1 MARRKVREDKKV
13 KNESDD
19 QTIVEM
25 TTIDH
30 DDVDD
35 VTEEDVLVVASRGH
49 ATPGVAKYATPG
61 VAEMS
66 MMQMLANT
74 KLSTSVMEQYLTKKY
89 GLTRA
94 DFAPSWTRAVHR
106 KIGRI
111 GGAVLF
117 GLMVML
123 VWPLIMVAVA
133 ALVQVMAQN
142 VFTQIPVVIAQ
153 TFNVPPSVLTSSMD
167 QFYFSWLT
175 PTWFCT
181 AAAFVLLMGVVVW
194 ALRRARHMTIRVGNG
209 LMVTPLRD
217 DIR

>member
-1 MARRKVREDKKV
+1 MARRKDKKN
-13 KNESDD
+13 KHDD
-19 QTIVEM
+19 QMISE
-25 TTIDH
+25 TTVIEH
-30 DDVDD
+30 DEVDAATDVPVGD
-35 VTEEDVLVVASRGH
+35 VAAASAHG
-49 ATPGVAKYATPG
+49 YATPG

-66 MMQMLANT
+66 MMQTLANT
-74 KLSTSVMEQYLTKKY
+74 KLSTSVMEQYLSKEY

-94 DFAPSWTRAVHR
+94 DFAPSWTRKVHR

-117 GLMVML
+117 GLMVMF
-123 VWPLIMVAVA
+123 VWPLIIASVA

-194 ALRRARHMTIRVGNG
+194 ALRCARHMTIRVGNG

>member
-1 MARRKVREDKKV
+1 MARRKVRKDKKN
-13 KNESDD
+13 KHDD
-19 QTIVEM
+19 QTISE
-25 TTIDH
+25 TTVIDH
-30 DDVDD
+30 DEVDVAVDAPVGD
-35 VTEEDVLVVASRGH
+35 VAAASARG
-49 ATPGVAKYATPG
+49 YATPG

-66 MMQMLANT
+66 MMQTLANT
-74 KLSTSVMEQYLTKKY
+74 KLSTSVMEQYLTKEY

-94 DFAPSWTRAVHR
+94 DFAPSWTRKVHR

-117 GLMVML
+117 GLMVMF
-123 VWPLIMVAVA
+123 VWPLIIASVA

-142 VFTQIPVVIAQ
+142 VFTQIPLVIAQ

-194 ALRRARHMTIRVGNG
+194 ALRCARHMTIRVGNG

>member
-1 MARRKVREDKKV
+1 MAYRKAHKAR
-13 KNESDD
+13 KNKNKTDD
-19 QTIVEM
+19 QVTPEKDVVE
-25 TTIDH
+25 DVVDN
-30 DDVDD
+30 DDVVVTDD
-35 VTEEDVLVVASRGH
+35 GVSARGVTTSTG
-49 ATPGVAKYATPG
+49 TYADPG

-66 MMQMLANT
+66 MMQTLANT
-74 KLSTSVMEQYLTKKY
+74 KLSTSVMEQYLTKEY

-94 DFAPSWTRAVHR
+94 DFAPAWTRAVHR

-117 GLMVML
+117 GLMAMI
-123 VWPLIMVAVA
+123 VWPLIIVAVA

-142 VFTQIPVVIAQ
+142 VFTQIPLVIAQ
-153 TFNVPPSVLTSSMD
+153 TFNVPASVLTSSMD

-181 AAAFVLLMGVVVW
+181 AAAFVLLMGIVVW
-194 ALRRARHMTIRVGNG
+194 ALRCARHMTIRVGNG
-209 LMVTPLRD
+209 LMVTPVRD